1 MPSILTL
8 SRDGQILADIIRI
21 FMDEAGF
28 ERGLWLEFRFEKRT
42 LNARKSSG
50 DGDDLWFLKQFRY

>member
-1 MPSILTL
+1 
-8 SRDGQILADIIRI
+8 
-21 FMDEAGF
+21 MDEAGF